1 MTSGRN
7 GSNTSLSS
15 FVVVQS
21 AVKWPYR
28 LMARTSPSHGGNP
41 GSNPGR
47 VTGHQNTTPPSGGVV
62 FVAMLLR
69 KRSRHRERACQGMPT
84 GGTP

>member
-1 MTSGRN
+1 
-7 GSNTSLSS
+7 
-15 FVVVQS
+15 
-21 AVKWPYR
+21 
-28 LMARTSPSHGGNP
+28 
-41 GSNPGR
+41 
-47 VTGHQNTTPPSGGVV
+47 V